1 MEPKTVKVAYLV
13 NQYPQSS
20 QSFIRREIAA
30 LERLGLEVARFTV
43 RRWPERLVDDA
54 DRLEAERTRAV
65 LDGGAWRLLR
75 ATLRE
80 AFTRPFAFFRAF
92 RAATRIG
99 LRSGRGVVVHWAYLA
114 EACVL
119 RRWFREAG
127 IDRVHAHFGTN
138 STTVAML
145 CRLLGAPPYSF
156 TVHGPEEFD
165 KPEPLALGEKI
176 NLAAFVAA
184 ISDFGRSQLLRWCP
198 HDQWEKAHVVRCG
211 LDAMFLDGSPGPA
224 PTSVQLVCVGRFSPQ
239 KGHLVLLAACAR
251 LAAEG
256 INVHV
261 KLVGDGELRDVV
273 ERRIAELKLE
283 RRVQILGWQTNAQ
296 VRQHILDSRAL
307 VLPSF
312 AEGLP
317 VVIMEALAL
326 RRPVISTSVA
336 GIPELV
342 ESGVSGWLVT
352 PGSVEALAQAMR
364 EALAAPAGRLA
375 EMGEAGARRVAQR
388 HNADI
393 EAAKL
398 AELFART
405 V

>member
-1 MEPKTVKVAYLV
+1 MKVAYLV

-30 LERLGLEVARFTV
+30 LEKLGIDVDRFTV
-43 RRWPERLVDDA
+43 RRWPGRLVDEA
-54 DRLEAERTRAV
+54 DQREAARTRAV
-65 LDGGAWRLLR
+65 LDGGLGRLFLDTVRTAIARPLAFSRALR
-75 ATLRE
+75 T
-80 AFTRPFAFFRAF
+80 
-92 RAATRIG
+92 ATRIG
-99 LRSGRGVVVHWAYLA
+99 RRSGRGVAVHWAYLA

-145 CRLLGAPPYSF
+145 CRLLGGPPYSF
-156 TVHGPEEFD
+156 TAHGSEEFD
-165 KPEPLALGEKI
+165 KPEPLALGDKI
-176 NLAAFVAA
+176 HHAAFVVA

-198 HDQWEKAHVVRCG
+198 HDEWDKAHVVRCG
-211 LDAMFLDGSPGPA
+211 LDAMFLDGPPA
-224 PTSVQLVCVGRFSPQ
+224 PPPSTNQLVCVGRLSAA
-239 KGHLVLLAACAR
+239 KGQLLLLAACAR

-256 INVHV
+256 VDFRV
-261 KLVGDGELRDVV
+261 KLIGDGELRDVIQ
-273 ERRIAELKLE
+273 ERIGELKLS
-283 RRVQILGWQTNAQ
+283 RRVEVLGWQTNAQ
-296 VRQHILDSRAL
+296 VRAHILESRAL

-326 RRPVISTSVA
+326 HRPVISTSIA

-342 ESGVSGWLVT
+342 ESGVTGWLVT
-352 PGSVEALAQAMR
+352 PGNVEALAQAMR
-364 EALAAPAGRLA
+364 EALAAPTDRLRRL
-375 EMGEAGARRVAQR
+375 GEAGARRVAER
-388 HNADI
+388 HDGAT

-398 AELFART
+398 ASLFAKAGGS
-405 V
+405 